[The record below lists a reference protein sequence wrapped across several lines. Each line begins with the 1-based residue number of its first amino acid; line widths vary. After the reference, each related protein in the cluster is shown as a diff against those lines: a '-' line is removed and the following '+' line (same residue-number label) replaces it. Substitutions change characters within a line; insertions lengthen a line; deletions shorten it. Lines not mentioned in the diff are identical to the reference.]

1 MRFKTKYIDVFVR
14 YKESITHRHTKLW
27 EDQLDGIITFRI
39 QYPFIS
45 DTLLKEFSQKHQIE
59 YIDDSMVYFASSPSV
74 ILPSRKGGNYQST
87 FVHPTYNDDITDNMR
102 KYVNILSDLD
112 KLITKAYEELNSG
125 GVSF

>member
-1 MRFKTKYIDVFVR
+1 MRFKTKYIDVVVR
-14 YKESITHRHTKLW
+14 YRDSTTPRHTKLW

-39 QYPFIS
+39 QYPFFS
-45 DTLLKEFSQKHQIE
+45 DTLLKDFSQKLQIE

-112 KLITKAYEELNSG
+112 NMISLAYEDLNSSET
-125 GVSF
+125 SF